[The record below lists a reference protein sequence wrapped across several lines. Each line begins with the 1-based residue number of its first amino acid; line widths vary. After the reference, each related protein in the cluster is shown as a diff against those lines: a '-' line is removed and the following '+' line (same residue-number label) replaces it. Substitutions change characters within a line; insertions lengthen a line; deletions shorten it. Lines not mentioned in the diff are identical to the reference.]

1 MVQGAELNFCFRR
14 SAEKTQEDEA
24 AGDAGD
30 AAPVPKKK
38 KKKQKAKA
46 VEGGADDGG
55 QGVVVSLLEQ
65 PVVVDCLPQIEEMV
79 G

>member
-1 MVQGAELNFCFRR
+1 MQGADLNFCFRR

-24 AGDAGD
+24 TGDAGD
-30 AAPVPKKK
+30 ATPVPKKK
-38 KKKQKAKA
+38 KKKRAKA
-46 VEGGADDGG
+46 AEGGADDGG
-55 QGVVVSLLEQ
+55 RGVVVSLLGR